1 MTEIYIGLG
10 TNTGKRLANIQT
22 ALKKLKDVISVEKV
36 SSLYLT
42 EPVGVKGGWFVN
54 CVVKGHTEKEPL
66 ELLQQLLKIE
76 DEMGRVRGKREKRT
90 IDLDLLFYGEK
101 IIEQKNLTVPHPRVH
116 RRRFVLLPLAEI
128 NPELQHPLLKK
139 SIQTLLD
146 QLDDA
151 SRVEKIE
158 KAAAG

>member
-128 NPELQHPLLKK
+128 NPELKHPLLKK

-158 KAAAG
+158 KAVAG

>member
-128 NPELQHPLLKK
+128 NPELKHPLLKK

>member
-90 IDLDLLFYGEK
+90 IDLDLLFYGKK

-128 NPELQHPLLKK
+128 NPELKHPLLKK